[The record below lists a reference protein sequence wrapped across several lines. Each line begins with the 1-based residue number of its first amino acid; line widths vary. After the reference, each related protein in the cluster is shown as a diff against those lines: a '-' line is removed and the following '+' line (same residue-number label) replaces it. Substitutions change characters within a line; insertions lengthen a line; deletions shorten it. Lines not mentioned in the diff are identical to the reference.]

1 MAPPP
6 FFNPTT
12 SIYVSPRRPIDFPS
26 DPSLSMVPFLFRN
39 LHSHPN
45 RLALIDSNS
54 NQSLTFLQ
62 LKSLVYSLA
71 ASLRRQHQIK
81 KGDVVLIFSPNSILF
96 PAYFLSII
104 SLGAVAT
111 TVNPQYTLQELSKQA
126 LDSKAKL
133 VLTTSELLDKAK
145 PLNLPTILLDGRSLN
160 ADLVDGPFSGW
171 DFEPQE
177 IDQDDTAA
185 LLYSSGTTGTSK
197 GVILTHRNFITASLM
212 VTADQGEEEGADDFN
227 TYLCFLPMFHVF
239 GLSIVNYSQLQRG
252 NTVVVMERFDMEGM
266 LREVERYRV
275 SHLFVVPPV
284 MVGLAK
290 HGKVLGKKYDL
301 GSLRWVCSGAAP
313 LGSDVMVEF
322 AKNFPNVE
330 VVQGY
335 GMTETTSIISLELPK
350 GGTRQY
356 GSTGYLMPG
365 IEAKVIS
372 VETSKP
378 LPPNQ
383 KGELLFRGPNMMQGY
398 FNNPQATKLTL
409 DEEGWLH
416 TGDLG
421 YFDEE
426 GQLYVQDRIK
436 ELIKCK
442 GFQVAPAELEAV
454 LTSHPEILDA
464 AVVPM
469 EDDEAGQVPVAY
481 VVPRNSSLSD
491 VDVQNFV
498 ATQVA
503 PFKRLRRV
511 LFVSSIPKT
520 ASGKIL
526 RRELTEKAKT
536 LRSKL

>member
-442 GFQVAPAELEAV
+442 GFQVNPNELF
-454 LTSHPEILDA
+454 D
-464 AVVPM
+464 
-469 EDDEAGQVPVAY
+469 
-481 VVPRNSSLSD
+481 SLM
-491 VDVQNFV
+491 
-498 ATQVA
+498 
-503 PFKRLRRV
+503 
-511 LFVSSIPKT
+511 KT
-520 ASGKIL
+520 C
-526 RRELTEKAKT
+526 AK
-536 LRSKL
+536 